1 MTSAKQKKAQE
12 KFKRITAKARKKG
25 LKPFTKAYGAFI
37 KKEFKK

>member
-1 MTSAKQKKAQE
+1 MTKKQDQARA
-12 KFKRITAKARKKG
+12 KFKRITALARKKG